1 MFARKMLQSPLIGSK
16 IFLLYYILTY
26 LTMMATGMPTKL
38 CNHLFYFFPF
48 CFLTAQKFHKNSLF
62 GSKSC
67 RSPPRCGVS
76 PCGLAVTEEGS
87 PPSITQR
94 GFQAVAN
101 SSAHP
106 RQSHETRSAQAGR
119 EAAAALSKAP
129 RFGSHQALLT
139 RVL

>member
-1 MFARKMLQSPLIGSK
+1 MFARKMLRSPLIGSK

-26 LTMMATGMPTKL
+26 LTMMGTGMPTKL
-38 CNHLFYFFPF
+38 CNHLFFFPF

-67 RSPPRCGVS
+67 RSPPHCGVS
-76 PCGLAVTEEGS
+76 PRGLAVTEEGS
-87 PPSITQR
+87 PASITQP
-94 GFQAVAN
+94 GFQAAAN

-106 RQSHETRSAQAGR
+106 RQSHETRSAQAR
-119 EAAAALSKAP
+119 HEAAAALSKAP

>member
-76 PCGLAVTEEGS
+76 PRGLAVTEEGS

-129 RFGSHQALLT
+129 RFGSHQALPT